1 MKCIDKT
8 TSIEFCPSCGTSRT
22 VSVTII
28 PLTVTDGKGSIETIV
43 IKTYHCEF
51 CHSFVRSTERTGDSL
66 TPDPNPSTV
75 NREPVNREP

>member
-28 PLTVTDGKGSIETIV
+28 PLTVTDRKGRIETII
-43 IKTYHCEF
+43 IKTYHCES
-51 CHSFVRSTERTGDSL
+51 CHSFVRSTEE
-66 TPDPNPSTV
+66 
-75 NREPVNREP
+75 EPAIP